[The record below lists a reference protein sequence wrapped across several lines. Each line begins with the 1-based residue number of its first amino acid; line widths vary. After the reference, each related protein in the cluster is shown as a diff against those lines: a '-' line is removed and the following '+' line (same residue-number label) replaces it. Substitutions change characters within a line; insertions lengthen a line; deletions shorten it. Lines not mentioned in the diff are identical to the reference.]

1 MCATNGG
8 GAPGGG
14 YVVVVLNRR
23 GLENLVVSLG
33 DVENVE
39 VTEEFL
45 IVGVRGGDGNG
56 GPPGGGEVKVLG
68 FFIHKDRDETR
79 EVNCRLIREKWEEV
93 RGGNGGNGNGNGGG
107 GTEGVGRRLSL
118 SDLFGGQVA

>member
-1 MCATNGG
+1 M
-8 GAPGGG
+8 
-14 YVVVVLNRR
+14 VVLNRR
-23 GLENLVVSLG
+23 GLENLVVDLG
-33 DVENVE
+33 SVENVE

-45 IVGVRGGDGNG
+45 MVGVRGNG
-56 GPPGGGEVKVLG
+56 EEEVKVLG

-93 RGGNGGNGNGNGGG
+93 RGEGVGNSSAGG
-107 GTEGVGRRLSL
+107 GTDGGAGRRLSL